1 MKPDFLNNL
10 DHLND
15 DIEKHL
21 PRIMFVGTYILGVI
35 LIILVS
41 KFSPENKFSGLIAS
55 ILPMLIYLIY
65 VYLNRSEPNVNTIA
79 DSAYFL
85 GFLFTITSISLAL
98 YFLTPNEKDLSTQF
112 NRIIQIF
119 GFALITTIIGLLIKV
134 CVVNLKP
141 DLDDLSENIMEN
153 LHESVSLFDDELVN
167 AIERFQ
173 EIDQQLSD
181 RYTDFTNKVIRMEK
195 DTLEKTSGHLD
206 HIITNSGQELEKF
219 INESGQSLT
228 TSMEESSKTLTAIMT
243 KVVKD
248 IEEGGKALDVPSDL
262 FTDKLSE
269 PLSNMKNQIN
279 EFNNELS
286 EVIKSQRAIASNTEK
301 VSKIVTNLAE
311 KMDIAEKLP
320 DFVTV
325 IDKSIN
331 EINLMTGTLKNTGN
345 KLNEIT
351 QSFEK
356 VIEDGKE
363 KIIHSNE
370 RTEQM
375 KEDYKF
381 FQDYN
386 KKMKDTLM
394 QSKLNMEILSRELTT
409 AADIIVKKLDD
420 GSDN

>member
-1 MKPDFLNNL
+1 MKQEYFHDLGNL
-10 DHLND
+10 TDNL
-15 DIEKHL
+15 EEQL

-35 LIILVS
+35 LIILTTIFSQENTLIIILVS
-41 KFSPENKFSGLIAS
+41 I
-55 ILPMLIYLIY
+55 IPMIIYGIY
-65 VYLNRSEPNVNTIA
+65 VYFNRKKPNVNTIA

-331 EINLMTGTLKNTGN
+331 EINLMTDTLKNTGN

-351 QSFEK
+351 QSFER

>member
-1 MKPDFLNNL
+1 MKQEYLYDLGNL
-10 DHLND
+10 TDNL
-15 DIEKHL
+15 EEQL

-35 LIILVS
+35 LIILATIFVQENTLIVLLVS
-41 KFSPENKFSGLIAS
+41 I
-55 ILPMLIYLIY
+55 IPMIIYGIY
-65 VYLNRSEPNVNTIA
+65 VYSNRKKPNVNTIA

-85 GFLFTITSISLAL
+85 GFLFTITSISLSL
-98 YFLTPNEKDLSTQF
+98 YLLTPNENDLTKQF

-228 TSMEESSKTLTAIMT
+228 TSMEESSKTLTAILT

-325 IDKSIN
+325 IDNSIN
-331 EINLMTGTLKNTGN
+331 GINLMTDTLKNTGN

-409 AADIIVKKLDD
+409 AADIIVK
-420 GSDN
+420 

>member
-1 MKPDFLNNL
+1 MKQEYFHDLGNL
-10 DHLND
+10 TDNL
-15 DIEKHL
+15 EEQL

-35 LIILVS
+35 LIILATI
-41 KFSPENKFSGLIAS
+41 FAPENTLIVILVS
-55 ILPMLIYLIY
+55 IIPMIIYGIY
-65 VYLNRSEPNVNTIA
+65 VYSNRKKPNVNTIA

-228 TSMEESSKTLTAIMT
+228 TSMEESSKTLTAILT

-325 IDKSIN
+325 IDNSIN
-331 EINLMTGTLKNTGN
+331 EINLMTDTLKNTGN

-420 GSDN
+420 GSDK

>member
-1 MKPDFLNNL
+1 MKQEYFHDLGNL
-10 DHLND
+10 TDNL
-15 DIEKHL
+15 EEQL

-35 LIILVS
+35 LIILATIFAQENTLIIILVS
-41 KFSPENKFSGLIAS
+41 I
-55 ILPMLIYLIY
+55 IPMIIYGIY
-65 VYLNRSEPNVNTIA
+65 VYSNRKKPNVNTIA

-98 YFLTPNEKDLSTQF
+98 YFLTPNENDLTKQF

-331 EINLMTGTLKNTGN
+331 EINLMTDTLKNTGN

-420 GSDN
+420 GSDK

>member
-1 MKPDFLNNL
+1 MKQEYFHDLGNL
-10 DHLND
+10 TDNL
-15 DIEKHL
+15 EEQL

-35 LIILVS
+35 LIILTTIFSQENTLIIILVS
-41 KFSPENKFSGLIAS
+41 I
-55 ILPMLIYLIY
+55 IPMIIYGIY
-65 VYLNRSEPNVNTIA
+65 VYSNRKKPNVNTIA

-370 RTEQM
+370 ITEQM

>member
-1 MKPDFLNNL
+1 MKQEYFHDLGNL
-10 DHLND
+10 TDNL
-15 DIEKHL
+15 EEQL

-35 LIILVS
+35 LIILATI
-41 KFSPENKFSGLIAS
+41 FAPENTLIVILVS
-55 ILPMLIYLIY
+55 IIPMIIYGIY
-65 VYLNRSEPNVNTIA
+65 VYSNRKEPNVNTIA

-98 YFLTPNEKDLSTQF
+98 YFLTPNEKDLSKQF

-325 IDKSIN
+325 IDNSIN
-331 EINLMTGTLKNTGN
+331 EINLMTDTLKNTGN

-351 QSFEK
+351 QSFER

-370 RTEQM
+370 ITEQM

-420 GSDN
+420 GSDK

>member
-1 MKPDFLNNL
+1 MKQEYFHDLGNL
-10 DHLND
+10 TDNL
-15 DIEKHL
+15 EEQL

-35 LIILVS
+35 LIILTTIFARENTLIIILVS
-41 KFSPENKFSGLIAS
+41 I
-55 ILPMLIYLIY
+55 IPMIIYGIY
-65 VYLNRSEPNVNTIA
+65 VYSNRKKPNVNTIA

-98 YFLTPNEKDLSTQF
+98 YFLTPNENDLTKQF

-331 EINLMTGTLKNTGN
+331 EINLMTDTLKNTGN

-409 AADIIVKKLDD
+409 AADIIVKKLND
-420 GSDN
+420 GSGN

>member
-1 MKPDFLNNL
+1 MKQEYFHDLGNL
-10 DHLND
+10 TDNL
-15 DIEKHL
+15 EEQL

-35 LIILVS
+35 LIILATIFAQENTLIVLLVS
-41 KFSPENKFSGLIAS
+41 I
-55 ILPMLIYLIY
+55 IPMIIYGIY
-65 VYLNRSEPNVNTIA
+65 VYSNRKKPNVNTIA

-98 YFLTPNEKDLSTQF
+98 YFLTPNENDLTKQF

-228 TSMEESSKTLTAIMT
+228 TSMEESSKTLTAILT

-301 VSKIVTNLAE
+301 VSNIVTNLAE

-325 IDKSIN
+325 IDNSIN
-331 EINLMTGTLKNTGN
+331 EINLMTDTLKNTGN

-420 GSDN
+420 GSDS

>member
-1 MKPDFLNNL
+1 MKQEYFHDLGNL
-10 DHLND
+10 TDNL
-15 DIEKHL
+15 EEQL

-35 LIILVS
+35 LIILTTIFARENTLIIILVS
-41 KFSPENKFSGLIAS
+41 I
-55 ILPMLIYLIY
+55 IPMIIYGIY
-65 VYLNRSEPNVNTIA
+65 VYSNRKKPNVNTIA

-98 YFLTPNEKDLSTQF
+98 YFLTPNENDLTKQF

-331 EINLMTGTLKNTGN
+331 EINLMTDTLKNTGN

-351 QSFEK
+351 QSFER

>member
-1 MKPDFLNNL
+1 MKQEYFHDLGNL
-10 DHLND
+10 TDNL
-15 DIEKHL
+15 EEQL

-35 LIILVS
+35 LIILATIFAQENSLIVLLVS
-41 KFSPENKFSGLIAS
+41 I
-55 ILPMLIYLIY
+55 IPMIIYGIY
-65 VYLNRSEPNVNTIA
+65 VYSNRKKPNVNTIA

-98 YFLTPNEKDLSTQF
+98 YSLTPNENDLTKQF

-153 LHESVSLFDDELVN
+153 LHESVSLLDDELVN

-228 TSMEESSKTLTAIMT
+228 TSMEESSKTLTAILT

-325 IDKSIN
+325 IDNSIN
-331 EINLMTGTLKNTGN
+331 EINLMTDTLKNTGN

-370 RTEQM
+370 RTEKM

>member
-1 MKPDFLNNL
+1 MKQEYFHDLGNL
-10 DHLND
+10 TDNL
-15 DIEKHL
+15 EEQL

-35 LIILVS
+35 LIILTTIFSQENTLIIILVS
-41 KFSPENKFSGLIAS
+41 I
-55 ILPMLIYLIY
+55 IPMIIYGIY
-65 VYLNRSEPNVNTIA
+65 VYSNRKKPNVNTIA

-141 DLDDLSENIMEN
+141 DLDDLSENIMGN

-228 TSMEESSKTLTAIMT
+228 TSMEESGKTLTAILN

-286 EVIKSQRAIASNTEK
+286 EVINSQRAIASNTEK
-301 VSKIVTNLAE
+301 VSNIVTNLAE
-311 KMDIAEKLP
+311 KMAIAEKLP

-331 EINLMTGTLKNTGN
+331 EINLMTDTLKNTGN

-351 QSFEK
+351 QSFER

-370 RTEQM
+370 ITEQM

>member
-1 MKPDFLNNL
+1 M
-10 DHLND
+10 
-15 DIEKHL
+15 
-21 PRIMFVGTYILGVI
+21 Y
-35 LIILVS
+35 S
-41 KFSPENKFSGLIAS
+41 
-55 ILPMLIYLIY
+55 
-65 VYLNRSEPNVNTIA
+65 NRKKPNVNTIA

-85 GFLFTITSISLAL
+85 GFLFTITSISLSL
-98 YFLTPNEKDLSTQF
+98 YLLTPNENDLTKQF

-228 TSMEESSKTLTAIMT
+228 TSMEESSKTLTAILT

-286 EVIKSQRAIASNTEK
+286 EVI
-301 VSKIVTNLAE
+301 
-311 KMDIAEKLP
+311 
-320 DFVTV
+320 
-325 IDKSIN
+325 
-331 EINLMTGTLKNTGN
+331 
-345 KLNEIT
+345 
-351 QSFEK
+351 
-356 VIEDGKE
+356 
-363 KIIHSNE
+363 
-370 RTEQM
+370 
-375 KEDYKF
+375 
-381 FQDYN
+381 
-386 KKMKDTLM
+386 
-394 QSKLNMEILSRELTT
+394 
-409 AADIIVKKLDD
+409 
-420 GSDN
+420 

>member
-1 MKPDFLNNL
+1 MKQEYFHDLGNL
-10 DHLND
+10 TDNL
-15 DIEKHL
+15 EEQL

-35 LIILVS
+35 LIILATI
-41 KFSPENKFSGLIAS
+41 FAQENTLIAILVS
-55 ILPMLIYLIY
+55 IIPMIIYGIY
-65 VYLNRSEPNVNTIA
+65 VYFNRKKPNVNTIA

-331 EINLMTGTLKNTGN
+331 EINLMTDTLKNTGN

-351 QSFEK
+351 QSFER

>member
-1 MKPDFLNNL
+1 MKQEYFHDLGNL
-10 DHLND
+10 TDNL
-15 DIEKHL
+15 EEQL

-35 LIILVS
+35 LIILATIFAQENTLIIILVS
-41 KFSPENKFSGLIAS
+41 I
-55 ILPMLIYLIY
+55 IPMIIYGIY
-65 VYLNRSEPNVNTIA
+65 VYSNRKKPNVNTIA

-98 YFLTPNEKDLSTQF
+98 YLLTPNENDLTKQF

-173 EIDQQLSD
+173 EVDQQLSD

-325 IDKSIN
+325 IDNSIN
-331 EINLMTGTLKNTGN
+331 EINLMTDTLKNTGN

-351 QSFEK
+351 QSFER

>member
-1 MKPDFLNNL
+1 MKQEYFHDLGNL
-10 DHLND
+10 TDNL
-15 DIEKHL
+15 EEQL

-35 LIILVS
+35 LIFLATIFAQENTLIVLLVS
-41 KFSPENKFSGLIAS
+41 I
-55 ILPMLIYLIY
+55 IPMIIYGIY
-65 VYLNRSEPNVNTIA
+65 VYSNRKKPNVNTIA

-98 YFLTPNEKDLSTQF
+98 YSLTPNENDLTKQF

-228 TSMEESSKTLTAIMT
+228 TSIEESSKTLTAILT

-325 IDKSIN
+325 IDNSIN
-331 EINLMTGTLKNTGN
+331 EINHITDTLKNTGN

-409 AADIIVKKLDD
+409 AADIIVKKLGD

>member
-1 MKPDFLNNL
+1 MKQEYLYDLGNL
-10 DHLND
+10 TDNL
-15 DIEKHL
+15 EEQL

-35 LIILVS
+35 LIILATIFVQENTLIVLLVS
-41 KFSPENKFSGLIAS
+41 I
-55 ILPMLIYLIY
+55 IPMIIYGIY
-65 VYLNRSEPNVNTIA
+65 VYSNRKKPNVNTIA

-85 GFLFTITSISLAL
+85 GFLFTITSISLSL
-98 YFLTPNEKDLSTQF
+98 YLLTPNENDLTKQF

-173 EIDQQLSD
+173 EIGQQLSD

-228 TSMEESSKTLTAIMT
+228 TSMEESSKTLTAILT

-325 IDKSIN
+325 IDNSIN
-331 EINLMTGTLKNTGN
+331 GINLMTDTLKNTGN

>member
-1 MKPDFLNNL
+1 MKQEYFHDLGNL
-10 DHLND
+10 TDNL
-15 DIEKHL
+15 EEQL

-35 LIILVS
+35 LIILATI
-41 KFSPENKFSGLIAS
+41 FAPENTLIVILVS
-55 ILPMLIYLIY
+55 IIPMIIYGIY
-65 VYLNRSEPNVNTIA
+65 VYSNRKKPNVNTIA

-98 YFLTPNEKDLSTQF
+98 FFLTPNENDLTKQF

-228 TSMEESSKTLTAIMT
+228 TSMEESSKTLTAILT

-301 VSKIVTNLAE
+301 VSNIVTNLAE

-325 IDKSIN
+325 IDNSIN
-331 EINLMTGTLKNTGN
+331 EINLMTDTLKNTGN

>member
-1 MKPDFLNNL
+1 MKQEYFHDLGNL
-10 DHLND
+10 TDNL
-15 DIEKHL
+15 EEQL

-35 LIILVS
+35 LIILATIFAQENSLIVLLVS
-41 KFSPENKFSGLIAS
+41 I
-55 ILPMLIYLIY
+55 IPMIIYGIY
-65 VYLNRSEPNVNTIA
+65 VYSNRKKPNVNTIA

-85 GFLFTITSISLAL
+85 GFLFTITSISLSL
-98 YFLTPNEKDLSTQF
+98 YLLTPNENDLTKQF

-331 EINLMTGTLKNTGN
+331 EINLMTDTLKNTGN

>member
-1 MKPDFLNNL
+1 MKQEYFHDLGNL
-10 DHLND
+10 TDNL
-15 DIEKHL
+15 EEQL

-35 LIILVS
+35 LIILATIFAQENTLIVILVS
-41 KFSPENKFSGLIAS
+41 I
-55 ILPMLIYLIY
+55 IPMIIYGIY
-65 VYLNRSEPNVNTIA
+65 VYSNRKKPNVNTIA

-98 YFLTPNEKDLSTQF
+98 YFLTPNENDLTKQF

-331 EINLMTGTLKNTGN
+331 EINLMTDTLKNTGN

-356 VIEDGKE
+356 VIENGKE
-363 KIIHSNE
+363 KFIHSNE
-370 RTEQM
+370 ITEQM

>member
-1 MKPDFLNNL
+1 MKQEYFHDLGNL
-10 DHLND
+10 TDNL
-15 DIEKHL
+15 EEQL

-35 LIILVS
+35 LIILATIFAQENTLIVLLVS
-41 KFSPENKFSGLIAS
+41 I
-55 ILPMLIYLIY
+55 IPMIIYGIY
-65 VYLNRSEPNVNTIA
+65 VYSNRKKPNVNTIA

-98 YFLTPNEKDLSTQF
+98 YLLTPNENDLTKQF

-173 EIDQQLSD
+173 EVDQQLSD

-301 VSKIVTNLAE
+301 VSNIVTNLAE

>member
-1 MKPDFLNNL
+1 MKQEYFHDLGNL
-10 DHLND
+10 TDNL
-15 DIEKHL
+15 EEQL

-35 LIILVS
+35 LIILATIFAQENTLIVLLVS
-41 KFSPENKFSGLIAS
+41 I
-55 ILPMLIYLIY
+55 IPMIIYGIY
-65 VYLNRSEPNVNTIA
+65 VYSNRKKPNVNTIA

-98 YFLTPNEKDLSTQF
+98 YFLTPNENDLTKQF

-228 TSMEESSKTLTAIMT
+228 TSMEESSKTLTAILT

-331 EINLMTGTLKNTGN
+331 EINLMTDTLKNTGN

>member
-1 MKPDFLNNL
+1 M
-10 DHLND
+10 
-15 DIEKHL
+15 
-21 PRIMFVGTYILGVI
+21 
-35 LIILVS
+35 
-41 KFSPENKFSGLIAS
+41 
-55 ILPMLIYLIY
+55 
-65 VYLNRSEPNVNTIA
+65 
-79 DSAYFL
+79 
-85 GFLFTITSISLAL
+85 
-98 YFLTPNEKDLSTQF
+98 LTPNENDLTKQF

-228 TSMEESSKTLTAIMT
+228 TSMEESSKTLTAILT

-325 IDKSIN
+325 IDNSIN
-331 EINLMTGTLKNTGN
+331 EINLMTDTLKNTGN

-386 KKMKDTLM
+386 NKMKDTLI
-394 QSKLNMEILSRELTT
+394 QSKQNMEILSRELTT

>member
-1 MKPDFLNNL
+1 M
-10 DHLND
+10 
-15 DIEKHL
+15 
-21 PRIMFVGTYILGVI
+21 
-35 LIILVS
+35 
-41 KFSPENKFSGLIAS
+41 S
-55 ILPMLIYLIY
+55 ILPMVIYGIY
-65 VYLNRSEPNVNTIA
+65 AFSNIREPDINVIA

-85 GFLFTITSISLAL
+85 GFLFTITSISIAL
-98 YFLTPNEKDLSTQF
+98 YNLTPENKDLTDQF
-112 NRIIQIF
+112 YKVIQIF
-119 GFALITTIIGLLIKV
+119 GFALITTIVGLLIKITL
-134 CVVNLKP
+134 VNLKP
-141 DLDDLSENIMEN
+141 DFDDFN
-153 LHESVSLFDDELVN
+153 ESVMGNLQESVALFDAELVN

-173 EIDQQLSD
+173 QIDQQLSEH
-181 RYTDFTNKVIRMEK
+181 YKVFTKKIKDMEK
-195 DTLEKTSGHLD
+195 ETLDKTSAHLD
-206 HIITNSGQELEKF
+206 HLITISGQELEKF

-228 TSMEESSKTLTAIMT
+228 TSMEESSKTLTAILT

-325 IDKSIN
+325 IDNSIN
-331 EINLMTGTLKNTGN
+331 EINLMTDTLKNTGS

-363 KIIHSNE
+363 KIIHP
-370 RTEQM
+370 
-375 KEDYKF
+375 
-381 FQDYN
+381 
-386 KKMKDTLM
+386 
-394 QSKLNMEILSRELTT
+394 
-409 AADIIVKKLDD
+409 
-420 GSDN
+420 

>member
-1 MKPDFLNNL
+1 MKQEYFHDLGNL
-10 DHLND
+10 TDNL
-15 DIEKHL
+15 EEQL

-35 LIILVS
+35 LIILATIFVQENTLIVLLVS
-41 KFSPENKFSGLIAS
+41 I
-55 ILPMLIYLIY
+55 IPMIIYGIY
-65 VYLNRSEPNVNTIA
+65 VYSNRKKPNVNTIA

-85 GFLFTITSISLAL
+85 GFLFTITSISLSL
-98 YFLTPNEKDLSTQF
+98 YLLTPNEDDLTKQF

-228 TSMEESSKTLTAIMT
+228 TSMEESSKTLTAILT

-325 IDKSIN
+325 IDNSIN
-331 EINLMTGTLKNTGN
+331 EINLMTDTLKNTGN

>member
-1 MKPDFLNNL
+1 MKQEYFHDLGNL
-10 DHLND
+10 TDNL
-15 DIEKHL
+15 EEQL

-35 LIILVS
+35 LIILTTIFSQENTLIIILVS
-41 KFSPENKFSGLIAS
+41 I
-55 ILPMLIYLIY
+55 IPMIIYGIY
-65 VYLNRSEPNVNTIA
+65 VYFNRKKPNVNTIA

-141 DLDDLSENIMEN
+141 DLDDLSENIMGN

-173 EIDQQLSD
+173 EVDQQLSD

-331 EINLMTGTLKNTGN
+331 EINLMTDTLKNTGN

>member
-1 MKPDFLNNL
+1 MKQEYLHDLGNL
-10 DHLND
+10 TDNLED
-15 DIEKHL
+15 QL

-35 LIILVS
+35 LIILATIFTQENTLIVLLVS
-41 KFSPENKFSGLIAS
+41 I
-55 ILPMLIYLIY
+55 IPMIIYGIY
-65 VYLNRSEPNVNTIA
+65 VYSNRKKPNVNTIA

-85 GFLFTITSISLAL
+85 GFLFTITSISLSL
-98 YFLTPNEKDLSTQF
+98 YLLTPNENDLTKQF

-173 EIDQQLSD
+173 EIGQQLSD

-228 TSMEESSKTLTAIMT
+228 TSMEESSKTLTAILT

-325 IDKSIN
+325 IDNSIN
-331 EINLMTGTLKNTGN
+331 EINLMTDTLKNTGN

-370 RTEQM
+370 ITEQM

-381 FQDYN
+381 FKDYN
-386 KKMKDTLM
+386 NKMKDTLM
-394 QSKLNMEILSRELTT
+394 QSKLNMETLSRELTT

-420 GSDN
+420 GSSN

>member
-85 GFLFTITSISLAL
+85 GFLFTITSISLAIL
-98 YFLTPNEKDLSTQF
+98 GLNSNEENLTQQF
-112 NRIIQIF
+112 NKTILIF

-153 LHESVSLFDDELVN
+153 LHESVSEFDDLLEN
-167 AIERFQ
+167 GIDRFK
-173 EIDQQLSD
+173 EIDKQLSD
-181 RYTDFTNKVIRMEK
+181 RYKDFANKIIKMEK
-195 DTLEKTSGHLD
+195 DTLEKTSDHLD

-219 INESGQSLT
+219 IKESGLSLT
-228 TSMEESSKTLTAIMT
+228 TSLEESSTTITAILT
-243 KVVKD
+243 KVAKD
-248 IEEGGKALDVPSDL
+248 VEAGVKALDVPSDF
-262 FTDKLSE
+262 FTDQLSE

-279 EFNNELS
+279 KFNDELS
-286 EVIKSQRAIASNTEK
+286 EVVSSQKSIATNTDK
-301 VSKIVTNLAE
+301 VSKIVTTLAD
-311 KMDIAEKLP
+311 KMDIAKKIP
-320 DFVTV
+320 DLVNV
-325 IDKSIN
+325 LDNSILG
-331 EINLMTGTLKNTGN
+331 INLVTDSIKNTGS
-345 KLNEIT
+345 KLTDIT
-351 QSFEK
+351 QSIDH
-356 VIEDGKE
+356 VIESGKDKFLQSSE
-363 KIIHSNE
+363 IND
-370 RTEQM
+370 QM
-375 KEDYKF
+375 KANYKF
-381 FQDYN
+381 FQEYN
-386 KKMKDTLM
+386 NKMKDTIIE
-394 QSKLNMEILSRELTT
+394 SKQNMEILSRELTS
-409 AADIIVKKLDD
+409 AAEIIIKRLDD
-420 GSDN
+420 GSSH

>member
-1 MKPDFLNNL
+1 MKQEYFHDLGNL
-10 DHLND
+10 TDNL
-15 DIEKHL
+15 EEQL

-35 LIILVS
+35 LIILATIFAQENTLIIILVS
-41 KFSPENKFSGLIAS
+41 I
-55 ILPMLIYLIY
+55 IPMIIYGIY
-65 VYLNRSEPNVNTIA
+65 VYSNRKKPNVNTIA

-98 YFLTPNEKDLSTQF
+98 YSLTPNENDLTKQF

-228 TSMEESSKTLTAIMT
+228 TSMEESSKTLTVILT

-331 EINLMTGTLKNTGN
+331 EINLMTDTLKNTGN

>member
-1 MKPDFLNNL
+1 MKQEYFHDLGNL
-10 DHLND
+10 TDNL
-15 DIEKHL
+15 EEQL

-35 LIILVS
+35 LIILATIFAQENTLIVLLVS
-41 KFSPENKFSGLIAS
+41 I
-55 ILPMLIYLIY
+55 IPMIIYGIY
-65 VYLNRSEPNVNTIA
+65 VYSNRKKPNVNTIA

-98 YFLTPNEKDLSTQF
+98 YFLTPNENDLTKQF

-301 VSKIVTNLAE
+301 VSNIVTNLAE

-325 IDKSIN
+325 IDNSIN
-331 EINLMTGTLKNTGN
+331 EINLMTDTLKNTGN

>member
-1 MKPDFLNNL
+1 MKQEYFHDLGNL
-10 DHLND
+10 TDNL
-15 DIEKHL
+15 EEQL

-35 LIILVS
+35 LIILATIFAQENTLIVLLVS
-41 KFSPENKFSGLIAS
+41 I
-55 ILPMLIYLIY
+55 IPMIIYGIY
-65 VYLNRSEPNVNTIA
+65 VYSKRKEPNVNTIA

-98 YFLTPNEKDLSTQF
+98 YFLTPNENDLTKQF
-112 NRIIQIF
+112 TRIIQIF

-228 TSMEESSKTLTAIMT
+228 TSMEESSKTLTAILT

-331 EINLMTGTLKNTGN
+331 EINLMTDTLKNTGN

-370 RTEQM
+370 ITEQM

-381 FQDYN
+381 FKDYN
-386 KKMKDTLM
+386 NKMKDTLM

>member
-1 MKPDFLNNL
+1 MKQEYFHDLGNL
-10 DHLND
+10 TDNL
-15 DIEKHL
+15 EEQL

-35 LIILVS
+35 LIILTTIFSQENTLIIILVS
-41 KFSPENKFSGLIAS
+41 I
-55 ILPMLIYLIY
+55 IPMIIYGIY
-65 VYLNRSEPNVNTIA
+65 VYFNRKKPNVNTIA

-141 DLDDLSENIMEN
+141 DLDDLSENIMGN

-331 EINLMTGTLKNTGN
+331 EINLMTDTLKNTGN

>member
-1 MKPDFLNNL
+1 MKQEYFHDLGNL
-10 DHLND
+10 TDNL
-15 DIEKHL
+15 EEQL

-35 LIILVS
+35 LIILTTIFSQENTLIIILVS
-41 KFSPENKFSGLIAS
+41 I
-55 ILPMLIYLIY
+55 IPMIIYGIY
-65 VYLNRSEPNVNTIA
+65 VYSNRKKPNVNTIA

-331 EINLMTGTLKNTGN
+331 EINLMTDTLKNTGN

-351 QSFEK
+351 QSFER

>member
-1 MKPDFLNNL
+1 
-10 DHLND
+10 
-15 DIEKHL
+15 
-21 PRIMFVGTYILGVI
+21 
-35 LIILVS
+35 
-41 KFSPENKFSGLIAS
+41 
-55 ILPMLIYLIY
+55 
-65 VYLNRSEPNVNTIA
+65 
-79 DSAYFL
+79 
-85 GFLFTITSISLAL
+85 
-98 YFLTPNEKDLSTQF
+98 
-112 NRIIQIF
+112 
-119 GFALITTIIGLLIKV
+119 
-134 CVVNLKP
+134 
-141 DLDDLSENIMEN
+141 
-153 LHESVSLFDDELVN
+153 
-167 AIERFQ
+167 
-173 EIDQQLSD
+173 
-181 RYTDFTNKVIRMEK
+181 MEK

-228 TSMEESSKTLTAIMT
+228 TSMEESSKTLTAILT

-325 IDKSIN
+325 IDNSIN
-331 EINLMTGTLKNTGN
+331 GINLMTDTLKNTGS

>member
-1 MKPDFLNNL
+1 MKQEYFHDLGNL
-10 DHLND
+10 TDNL
-15 DIEKHL
+15 EEQL

-35 LIILVS
+35 LIILATIFAQENTLIVLLVS
-41 KFSPENKFSGLIAS
+41 I
-55 ILPMLIYLIY
+55 IPMIIYGIY
-65 VYLNRSEPNVNTIA
+65 VYSNRKKPNVNTIA
-79 DSAYFL
+79 DSTYFL
-85 GFLFTITSISLAL
+85 GFLFTITSISLSL
-98 YFLTPNEKDLSTQF
+98 YLLTPNENDLTKQF

-228 TSMEESSKTLTAIMT
+228 TSMEESSKTLTAILT

-325 IDKSIN
+325 IDNSIN
-331 EINLMTGTLKNTGN
+331 EINLMTDTLKNTGN

>member
-1 MKPDFLNNL
+1 MKQEYLYDLGNL
-10 DHLND
+10 TDNL
-15 DIEKHL
+15 EEQL

-35 LIILVS
+35 LIILATIFVQENTLIVLLVS
-41 KFSPENKFSGLIAS
+41 I
-55 ILPMLIYLIY
+55 IPMIIYGIY
-65 VYLNRSEPNVNTIA
+65 VYSNRKKPNVNTIA

-85 GFLFTITSISLAL
+85 GFLFTITSISLSL
-98 YFLTPNEKDLSTQF
+98 YLLTPNEDDLTKQF

-153 LHESVSLFDDELVN
+153 LHESVSLLDDELVN

-173 EIDQQLSD
+173 EIGQQLSD
-181 RYTDFTNKVIRMEK
+181 RYTDFTKKVIRMEK
-195 DTLEKTSGHLD
+195 DTLEKTSDHLD

-228 TSMEESSKTLTAIMT
+228 TSMEESSKTLTAILT

-325 IDKSIN
+325 IDNSIN
-331 EINLMTGTLKNTGN
+331 EINLMTDTLKNTGN